1 MRIIYAYNAKKSCSF
16 PYRSHLAYV
25 CVWWHLKLSLQTNFQ
40 YQIAEQTHKLNEN
53 KKIELIN
60 FRAFYIYFVLQ
71 KNVKFCAKK
80 SWHVW
85 IFTILTEWSR
95 EELNKTAYKFSLKCH
110 HKLYRVAAAACVTER
125 FHFYVSFTNFFSRW
139 MVMRIL
145 VRVPLL
151 LKAQFL
157 WAFNVD
163 LLPTSLYLFMSFS
176 HACEFMRIIWQN
188 VIILLR
194 SIDIDIHNLFFA
206 PFFSWIIYVCVL
218 SSCLHDSNK
227 KIINFLSVL
236 FCVFLMSSGKATY
249 CNKKKN
255 ESLKYNFL

>member
-1 MRIIYAYNAKKSCSF
+1 MLLLF
-16 PYRSHLAYV
+16 
-25 CVWWHLKLSLQTNFQ
+25 VW
-40 YQIAEQTHKLNEN
+40 
-53 KKIELIN
+53 
-60 FRAFYIYFVLQ
+60 Q
-71 KNVKFCAKK
+71 KD
-80 SWHVW
+80 S
-85 IFTILTEWSR
+85 IFMFLLPI
-95 EELNKTAYKFSLKCH
+95 
-110 HKLYRVAAAACVTER
+110 
-125 FHFYVSFTNFFSRW
+125 FFSRW

-218 SSCLHDSNK
+218 SSCVHDSNK

-255 ESLKYNFL
+255 ESLKYNFLWNSQNRNFYVKCIA